1 MAALPPPPESSRRR
15 GRAAGIG
22 ATVLGV
28 LVAIAVAL
36 LFILVIGADKGQWA
50 SAGAAYHARL
60 NPARYRRRPPPRA
73 PPGCQINQAVRGRTR
88 SVPTQRKPRP
98 TRSTGG
104 FLTLYGELT
113 RVAGSGTPPAGQEL
127 ANAPTLVYKRHSHQP
142 RAYEADRCS
151 GLTGLNAEAAAVA
164 NFMSRFRIP
173 TATHPLGRSPPM

>member
-1 MAALPPPPESSRRR
+1 MAALPPPLESSRRR

-73 PPGCQINQAVRGRTR
+73 PPGCQINQPSEVVIVILDIILMALVSATIESLLTWSICTQYRDGGCEHPRIRRRLQVQVRVVSLGEPEAHSMALPDVRT
-88 SVPTQRKPRP
+88 SV
-98 TRSTGG
+98 
-104 FLTLYGELT
+104 
-113 RVAGSGTPPAGQEL
+113 
-127 ANAPTLVYKRHSHQP
+127 
-142 RAYEADRCS
+142 
-151 GLTGLNAEAAAVA
+151 
-164 NFMSRFRIP
+164 
-173 TATHPLGRSPPM
+173 